1 MDLGNVLRAVF
12 NLSSLASLSNFDL
25 SSLSIF
31 GLILPLLSLA
41 FSACSSL
48 RLDSLTAP
56 INILAASSALE
67 SISFP
72 LDDDDSETCSLS
84 TNCESSGGEV
94 RFFGWGIGGPEIGA
108 GGGR

>member
-72 LDDDDSETCSLS
+72 LDDDDSET
-84 TNCESSGGEV
+84 
-94 RFFGWGIGGPEIGA
+94 
-108 GGGR
+108 